1 MDDGSGE
8 DATWEVATVRD
19 EVYLSVERALHLLY
33 ALPDLGEVLVRKHLI
48 DTHIVVAP
56 RKMLCRSGFHPGS
69 RGTGDGIDGHVA
81 VEEMHGGGGQE
92 SQLDAGG
99 KTARIGYVARMTDSL
114 PVDFGK
120 TIDEVMGI
128 GGRCRS
134 ADNLFRFPAEV
145 LGKVD
150 NPDTIGNGMLFH
162 ECLALAMTETEEHY
176 IDIVERHR
184 RRELQVGIAIEPFV
198 HIGDVIAGV
207 ALRIG
212 KDQFHVGMID
222 QQPYQFTASISGSS

>member
-1 MDDGSGE
+1 M
-8 DATWEVATVRD
+8 
-19 EVYLSVERALHLLY
+19 
-33 ALPDLGEVLVRKHLI
+33 LVRKHLI

-56 RKMLCRSGFHPGS
+56 REVLCRSRLHPSS
-69 RGTGDGIDGHVA
+69 RGAGDGIDGHVA
-81 VEEMHGGGGQE
+81 VEEVHGGGGQE

-99 KTARIGYVARMTDSL
+99 EAAGIGYVARMTDCL

-120 TIDEVMGI
+120 TITKVMGF

-134 ADNLFRFPAEV
+134 ADDLLRLPAEV

-176 IDIVERHR
+176 IDVVERHR

-198 HIGDVIAGV
+198 HISYVIAGV

-212 KDQFHVGMID
+212 ENQFHVGMID